1 MFSDR
6 INQGGSFL
14 GLSRGLQNGYRS
26 QVQVT

>member
-1 MFSDR
+1 MFL
-6 INQGGSFL
+6 IELIKAVLL